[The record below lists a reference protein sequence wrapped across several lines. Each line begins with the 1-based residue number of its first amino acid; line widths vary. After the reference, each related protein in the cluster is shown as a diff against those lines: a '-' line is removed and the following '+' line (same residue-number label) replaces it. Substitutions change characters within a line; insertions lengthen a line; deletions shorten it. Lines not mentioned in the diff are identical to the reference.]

1 MKPVTIAIAG
11 CGSRGMNC
19 YARMHRQFEGRMKIV
34 AAADL
39 IAQKRQK
46 MQDEYGVSPEMCF
59 ETAEEMLSRE
69 KLADVVLVATP
80 DRAHFG
86 HASAALRRGY
96 HLLLEKPISLTEEE
110 CLGIQQL
117 AHEYDRHVVVC
128 HVLRYAPFY
137 QQVKQIMDSG
147 EIGEIVNIQA
157 TEGVAYWHQAHSY
170 VRGNWRRKCDSS
182 PMILAK
188 CCHDMDLFLW
198 LTGRH
203 CKSVSSVG
211 SLRHFKADN
220 APEGAPLRCTDGCP
234 AADSCPYNAVR
245 FYLGGV
251 DSGKKDWPINVLA
264 VEPTHDSI
272 LDALKNGPYG
282 RCVYHCDNDVVDHQ
296 IVNLEM
302 EDELTV
308 SFTMTGFSAI
318 NGRRI
323 NVMGTHGEIR
333 GDMDENIIRVMPF
346 AKEAYTID
354 VKTISN
360 DFSGHGGGDARLMDD
375 FLRLVSGEGTLGGA
389 LTSIDRSVESHLVAL
404 AAEKSRMEGGKLIR
418 L

>member
-1 MKPVTIAIAG
+1 
-11 CGSRGMNC
+11 
-19 YARMHRQFEGRMKIV
+19 
-34 AAADL
+34 
-39 IAQKRQK
+39 
-46 MQDEYGVSPEMCF
+46 
-59 ETAEEMLSRE
+59 
-69 KLADVVLVATP
+69 
-80 DRAHFG
+80 
-86 HASAALRRGY
+86 
-96 HLLLEKPISLTEEE
+96 
-110 CLGIQQL
+110 
-117 AHEYDRHVVVC
+117 
-128 HVLRYAPFY
+128 VLRYAPLY

-147 EIGEIVNIQA
+147 EIGEIINIQA